1 LLFLKL
7 NLGSHLGR
15 TVVKGIIR
23 AELTKLLSHVAK
35 DNPKQKFKRP
45 ADGTIAKLSMDVT
58 DGLKALEQL
67 QQRDTVVKAGVT
79 KANTRKPSLPK
90 KTKKGTTVKFS
101 LGKHKKQ
108 KEASIE
114 LAKSRRRNLE
124 KFEFGTFDERIEALL
139 VRNPKVA
146 ATISRAAKKLHK
158 FFIGH
163 SNRFIVNLMLKKLIK
178 TKLAILLSTVLQDQ
192 LQNKRVDIQDPQL
205 LSDIDRVLSIL
216 EDGLSKM
223 DIAIRKVLTR
233 NRRKQRTPAT
243 KRVLIRNGRKVGLEI
258 ILYSSYW
265 PFSLAENQ

>member
-1 LLFLKL
+1 VADVHVCFLQC
-7 NLGSHLGR
+7 
-15 TVVKGIIR
+15 V
-23 AELTKLLSHVAK
+23 

-163 SNRFIVNLMLKKLIK
+163 SNSKTVMFI
-178 TKLAILLSTVLQDQ
+178 
-192 LQNKRVDIQDPQL
+192 
-205 LSDIDRVLSIL
+205 
-216 EDGLSKM
+216 
-223 DIAIRKVLTR
+223 
-233 NRRKQRTPAT
+233 
-243 KRVLIRNGRKVGLEI
+243 
-258 ILYSSYW
+258 
-265 PFSLAENQ
+265 